1 MPRTDAG
8 TRSAYHNTPAR
19 EANIKCL
26 GKSRGTG
33 EYALNEFLII
43 PAKAGI
49 ERAGALMKNWT
60 PAFAG
65 VTQLGERRQKRA
77 VSA

>member
-1 MPRTDAG
+1 MPRIDAG
-8 TRSAYHNTPAR
+8 TRSAYHNTPAC

-33 EYALNEFLII
+33 EYALNELLVI

-65 VTQLGERRQKRA
+65 VAQLGRGRQKRA